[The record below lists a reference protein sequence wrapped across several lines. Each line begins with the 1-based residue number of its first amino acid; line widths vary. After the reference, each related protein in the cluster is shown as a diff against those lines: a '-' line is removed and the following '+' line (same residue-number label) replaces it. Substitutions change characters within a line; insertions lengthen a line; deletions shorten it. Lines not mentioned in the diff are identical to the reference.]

1 MVKRKLTTQ
10 DLVEAPEVTA
20 DDLLMLELEGF
31 PEPRPLGAPPP
42 LRPWPVGKLLPPALE
57 DLGLSFAD
65 RLAIDPA
72 PVMASLLAAATAP
85 LAGRLWIAP
94 DAGNPTWTEPAALW
108 VAVVMPVSAKKTP
121 ILKLA
126 LEPLWGIERGLL
138 EEYTARKDEY
148 DAALARWAREK
159 EGPRPKPPTPERLLA
174 NDLTKEALAKLLA
187 ANPGLLAYHDELSG
201 LFQTWRREDRAAERA
216 FYLSTFSAT
225 PIAIDRITR
234 EGDYAHRPALS
245 LLGFIQPGPFRRVV
259 LEAQGEGEGAD
270 GLLQRFLIITAEE
283 REWVE
288 TRPTVKRE
296 YLDAY
301 QKLIRGLWARYRNK
315 SVTLTFTPEA
325 QEVWWDW
332 ESRVEREIRNPDLTD
347 LWRAYLGKRLGLTA
361 RLAGILAA
369 LWGEAP
375 ISATTLERAIAFVLW
390 AEPHAAR
397 VWRRAVQGADPHR
410 LLRLAEKLRKAE
422 VGSFTPRDLYRNGI
436 AGISSPRE
444 AREAVETLLEA
455 GWIIPEG
462 RGYRVNP
469 RVLKGGAG

>member
-1 MVKRKLTTQ
+1 MLNGKRSIS
-10 DLVEAPEVTA
+10 DLISAPEITEA
-20 DDLLMLELEGF
+20 DLFGLELEGL

-42 LRPWPVGKLLPPALE
+42 LRPWPVGKLLPPVLE
-57 DLGLSFAD
+57 DLGLAFAD
-65 RLAIDPA
+65 RLRIDPA
-72 PVMASLLAAATAP
+72 PVMASLLAACTAP
-85 LAGRLWIAP
+85 LAGRLWVAP

-126 LEPLWGIERGLL
+126 LGPLWEIERGLL
-138 EEYTARKDEY
+138 EEYTARKEEHEV
-148 DAALARWAREK
+148 ALARWAREK
-159 EGPRPKPPTPERLLA
+159 EGPRPKPPTPERLLG

-201 LFQTWRREDRAAERA
+201 LFQTWRREDRASERS

-225 PIAIDRITR
+225 PIAVDRISR
-234 EGDYAHRPALS
+234 DGDYAHRPALS
-245 LLGFIQPGPFRRVV
+245 LLGFIQPGPFRRIV
-259 LEAQGEGEGAD
+259 LEAQGGGEGAD
-270 GLLQRFLIITAEE
+270 GLLQRFLLITAEE

-288 TRPTVKRE
+288 NRPTVRPE
-296 YLDAY
+296 YLEAY
-301 QKLIRGLWARYRNK
+301 RKLIRGLWGRYRNK

-325 QEVWWDW
+325 QEIWSEW
-332 ESRVEREIRNPDLTD
+332 ESKVERDIRNPDLTD

-397 VWRRAVQGADPHR
+397 VWRRAVQGTDPQR
-410 LLRLAEKLRKAE
+410 LMRLGEKLKRGELTTFTLRELYSRE
-422 VGSFTPRDLYRNGI
+422 VAGI
-436 AGISSPRE
+436 ATRAEAERLVRE
-444 AREAVETLLEA
+444 LVEA
-455 GWIIPEG
+455 GWVLPEG
-462 RGYRVNP
+462 KGFRVNP
-469 RVLKGGAG
+469 RLRR